1 MTSMISTAAA
11 RVPSDNVMSYGRYF
25 DEIEVGQEFH
35 HWPGRT
41 INEYDDT
48 LLSLLSM
55 NHQPLHLDEHYSKKT
70 QHGRR
75 LVAGPAVIGIVIGI
89 TQADIGGRA
98 TETLEY
104 SNVRHVGP
112 VFHGDTIYAE
122 SAIVEKQPLPDQR
135 GIVVVDTKGVN
146 QRKETVLTLRRRIV
160 IPARPR
166 GEQA

>member
-1 MTSMISTAAA
+1 MKSMISPAVVSA
-11 RVPSDNVMSYGRYF
+11 RSDNNMSYGCYF

-55 NHQPLHLDEHYSKKT
+55 NHQPLHLDEHYSKRT

-75 LVAGPAVIGIVIGI
+75 LVAGPAVIGIVIGM

-98 TETLEY
+98 IETLEY
-104 SNVRHVGP
+104 SNVRHEAP

-122 SAIVEKQPLPDQR
+122 SVIVAKQPLPDQR

-146 QRKETVLTLRRRIV
+146 QRKETVLTLRRRIIV
-160 IPARPR
+160 PARPR

>member
-1 MTSMISTAAA
+1 MISSAAEPA
-11 RVPSDNVMSYGRYF
+11 RSLNNIMSYGRYF
-25 DEIEVGQEFH
+25 EEIDVGQEFR

-55 NHQPLHLDEHYSKKT
+55 NQQPLHLDEHYSKGT

-75 LVAGPAVIGIVIGI
+75 LVAGPAVIGIVIGM

-98 TETLEY
+98 TETLDY
-104 SNVRHVGP
+104 SNVRHENP

-122 SAIVEKQPLPDQR
+122 SVIVEKQPLPDQR
-135 GIVVVDTKGVN
+135 GMVVVDTKAVN

-160 IPARPR
+160 IPLRPR
-166 GEQA
+166 GGQA